1 MPCCKLY
8 PEFLVSTL
16 IPVCS
21 QFTYVKPGSAQ
32 RFSTH
37 DRPVSLREYG
47 STNNISI
54 IQIIQNFLP
63 VGSPLPQ
70 FLPPTALGI
79 VTLSGPLIIDCE
91 CCEYVGG
98 FVCFLE
104 KKMGNAVATLHLQ
117 TLRQHPP
124 SLKCFVQE
132 GRPGNRWHGTKANTI
147 YGG

>member
-1 MPCCKLY
+1 MTIRFNAL
-8 PEFLVSTL
+8 LQTL
-16 IPVCS
+16 SGISGFHSHPSVLAIHTCQTWKRS
-21 QFTYVKPGSAQ
+21 RVFYK
-32 RFSTH
+32 FSTH
-37 DRPVSLREYG
+37 DRPVTSLRGYG
-47 STNNISI
+47 PTNNISI

-104 KKMGNAVATLHLQ
+104 KKMGNAVATLHFQ

-132 GRPGNRWHGTKANTI
+132 GRPGK
-147 YGG
+147 